1 VATTMS
7 QTLPPKEHGQFKK
20 ILRCYEQKQY
30 KQGLKAAKFILSQD
44 RFKDHGET
52 LALKGLVLNCLDKKK
67 EAYELVKKGLMNHM
81 TSHVCWHV
89 YGLLYR
95 SDKEYT
101 QAIKCYRSALRYD
114 KENTQIMRDLS
125 LLQVQMRDLHGYKET
140 RHQLLTSRPQQQ
152 TSWIGYAIA
161 LHLVG
166 QYADAAQV
174 ISRYEQTQRSTGE
187 EDLKKRDYE
196 AGELVLYKARI
207 MVDDAKYEEALS
219 YLATHT
225 EQIADERALRKMEAE
240 ILMAMSELKKA
251 EELTRRMITENR
263 EHEALYAQLE
273 QCTGLDDSSPEEE
286 RLKMYTDI
294 LAEHPRAHAPKRLPL
309 FFTNGALFE
318 RLLDEYLQPIIRK
331 GMVPAFRN
339 IRKVYSDPAKV
350 AIVEKVALSY
360 IENLGGASK
369 TFDGKAGSPV
379 QPPTCMIWA
388 LYFAAQ
394 HFDTIGNQP
403 KAMELINAAITHTP
417 TVLELYMGKA
427 KILKHAGD
435 LKEASRWLNTARELD
450 TADRYIN
457 SKAVKYMLRA
467 NEVDKATETI
477 GLFTRETA
485 DPLEHLS
492 EMQCFWFE
500 TERAKAFVRMGH
512 VGKALK
518 VLKVIESH
526 FEQMVED
533 QFDFHT
539 YCMRKMTLRAYKA
552 LLEMEDGIRGHDF
565 YISAAEVTVSCYV
578 GLHDKPFGSKARE
591 EEDAANAG
599 MTPAERKKML
609 SKQKKAAKKAAA
621 AKAAV
626 AAAAATGKGKGKG
639 KAAAADDADDA
650 KKTDAGDDPM
660 GEKEMKVEKPLEE
673 ALKYLTPLTLLAPKR
688 IETHLLAFEVYIRK
702 GKLLLTLRSLKRAQV
717 IDAGHADVH
726 RAKVR
731 CIVKVKEMEAGLSP
745 QVKQVIDAELP
756 GVLGGEMDGRA
767 LNTKYLADN
776 AGSLPALFAAA
787 EMSALLSPEKVAEA
801 AASIVSADLEALAGT
816 TLPVCRAIHASL
828 SAGALKGAAGAA
840 TFLAAAKARFPIST
854 W

>member
-1 VATTMS
+1 M
-7 QTLPPKEHGQFKK
+7 
-20 ILRCYEQKQY
+20 
-30 KQGLKAAKFILSQD
+30 KAAKFILSQD

-125 LLQVQMRDLHGYKET
+125 LLQVQMRDLQGYKET

-207 MVDDAKYEEALS
+207 MVDDTKYEDALT
-219 YLATHT
+219 YLATHS
-225 EQIADERALRKMEAE
+225 EQIADERALRRMEAE
-240 ILMAMSELKKA
+240 ILLAMKEMTKA
-251 EELTRRMITENR
+251 EELTRRMLKENR
-263 EHEALYAQLE
+263 EHEQLYAQLE
-273 QCTGLDDSSPEEE
+273 LCLGLNDSSPEEE
-286 RLKMYTDI
+286 RLKMYSAI
-294 LAEHPRAHAPKRLPL
+294 LAEFPKAHAPKRLPL
-309 FFTNGALFE
+309 FFTSGALFE
-318 RLLDEYLQPIIRK
+318 KLLDEYLRPSIRK
-331 GMVPAFRN
+331 GMSPVFRN

-350 AIVEKVALSY
+350 AIVEKLALSY
-360 IENLGGASK
+360 LKNLHATK
-369 TFDGKAGSPV
+369 TFDAAPDSPV
-379 QPPTCMIWA
+379 QPPTCLVWA
-388 LYFAAQ
+388 LYFTAQ
-394 HFDTIGNQP
+394 HYDLLGNHA
-403 KAMELINAAITHTP
+403 KAIELINEAIEHTP
-417 TVLELYMGKA
+417 TVLELYMVKA

-435 LKEASRWLNTARELD
+435 AKDAAYWLNYARELD

-467 NEVDKATETI
+467 DEVDKATETI

-500 TERAKAFVRMGH
+500 TERAKSFVRMGH
-512 VGKALK
+512 VGKALRT
-518 VLKVIESH
+518 LKGIEGH

-552 LLEMEDGIRGHDF
+552 LLEMEDNIRGHDF
-565 YISAAEVTVSCYV
+565 YISAAEVTIACYI
-578 GLHDKPFGSKARE
+578 GLHDKPFGSKERE

-621 AKAAV
+621 AKAA
-626 AAAAATGKGKGKG
+626 AAAVSTGKGKG
-639 KAAAADDADDA
+639 KAATAEDKGDE
-650 KKTDAGDDPM
+650 KKKGGADDPM
-660 GEKEMKVEKPLEE
+660 GEKEMKVEKPLDE
-673 ALKYLTPLTLLAPKR
+673 ALKYLKSLTLLAPSR
-688 IETHLLAFEVYIRK
+688 IESHLLAFEVYIRK
-702 GKLLLTLRSLKRAQV
+702 GKMLLTLRSLKRAQAV
-717 IDAGHADVH
+717 DATHPDVH
-726 RAKVR
+726 RAQVR
-731 CIVKVKEMEAGLSP
+731 CLLKVKEMEATLNP
-745 QVKQVIDAELP
+745 KVKEVMDAELA
-756 GVLGGEMDGRA
+756 GLLGGEMDGSV
-767 LNTKYLADN
+767 LNAKYLASN
-776 AGSLPALFAAA
+776 AGSLPAIFAAA
-787 EMSALLSPEKVAEA
+787 EMSALITPAKVAEA
-801 AASIVSADLEALAGT
+801 ATAVVSADLGALQGT
-816 TLPVCRAIHASL
+816 TLDVCRTIHASL
-828 SAGALKGAAGAA
+828 SSGALKDASAGQ
-840 TFLAAAKARFPIST
+840 FLTKGKARFPLAK